1 MFINLLSLFCLWW
14 NQIWVWWIY
23 TRGSQTGVHV
33 PVGVHLPIGRGTFK
47 VSNWREKYVYILFI
61 SNYLCI
67 YQWIYLYNGCLNNF
81 FQGDNVALFITLFR
95 LLAYRCNVNG
105 CSQNT
110 LPFLHHKENAP
121 CYGNS
126 RKKSASLAAVV
137 RYIMI
142 IFTIGYLQIFKIEYF
157 SHRSIAI
164 TTKTKPQIMI
174 LFYLAR
180 LVSVT

>member
-1 MFINLLSLFCLWW
+1 MDVHKTLYPF
-14 NQIWVWWIY
+14 Y
-23 TRGSQTGVHV
+23 TTKKMPHG
-33 PVGVHLPIGRGTFK
+33 
-47 VSNWREKYVYILFI
+47 
-61 SNYLCI
+61 
-67 YQWIYLYNGCLNNF
+67 
-81 FQGDNVALFITLFR
+81 
-95 LLAYRCNVNG
+95 
-105 CSQNT
+105 
-110 LPFLHHKENAP
+110 
-121 CYGNS
+121 YGNS

-164 TTKTKPQIMI
+164 TTKTKPQIML